1 MFKFNL
7 RYCRKAVNMRFV
19 FLTVFL
25 LSSLFVCAQETE
37 YGVCSLTEENKA
49 QIEIC
54 QRQVT
59 SKKCEDIPSEMKK
72 DCFSE
77 YSQEEFSFA
86 KSCAADGTKKFLKDT
101 WDGIKDVA
109 TRAYSAV
116 TDNGAYSK
124 KVREEAVKNCENNR
138 AVKDSRDEWNQ
149 IVKNIGMD
157 AAYMKYGQKTNEV
170 YQKCIRYEERKGQN
184 LGVSIDIPDLQ
195 QLTDTMSCMSSSS
208 QTEFGCSIV
217 LPALA
222 SGGYGGVKALLALNK
237 TKKAARQLALAGKEF
252 KSYESKV
259 KNKLTP
265 AELASLKHQE
275 DLIDA
280 LSNSEVSSRIGLSDA
295 ELKNLVQGIIDS
307 DAGKLDSFKAHLT
320 KPTPDSNEL
329 LNVLKGSDNSTPA
342 GRAFQD
348 FMKENEMGGKG
359 LLNKE
364 LTNDQI
370 REIFSG
376 APATQG
382 YLHELPGMSEAIK
395 DLNSGRITA
404 EQFKKRIGANLFHNG
419 PQAGFWELFNDT
431 ILPAHFDSKFVRDK
445 FPDSSGLN
453 NFFKNTAFQGETL
466 PNGFVKP
473 KYPSPVTR
481 ESMIHTTFDRLSQ
494 GTSGGNTKIFLEQF
508 NKQLVE
514 NPHAKM
520 GDLKNI
526 SGQSGL
532 TAYRDMLVGNPLAK
546 PSVVHSNGIGTA
558 KQFDALYEVIAKS
571 SKLTLQEKKKMR
583 EIVRASRDR
592 TLAFDDYVKK
602 FADFETSPDGSVKRI
617 TLKDS
622 NGTYIGTIAKDTP
635 ASESARLFEKFYNKE
650 ESLNGHPIKDLMK
663 PRVLTNSE
671 KTAYGLSPA
680 LAFHYCNPLKFK
692 GGKPVKNPAGAE
704 FGSTY
709 QPIRDSGARDVSQ

>member
-1 MFKFNL
+1 
-7 RYCRKAVNMRFV
+7 MR
-19 FLTVFL
+19 
-25 LSSLFVCAQETE
+25 LFVLFAFLCCSLNIRAQETE
-37 YGVCSLTEENKA
+37 YGVCSLTDENKA
-49 QIEIC
+49 KIEIC
-54 QRQVT
+54 QRQMT

-72 DCFSE
+72 DCFAE
-77 YSQEEFSFA
+77 YAQDEFSFV
-86 KSCAADGTKKFLKDT
+86 KSCGVDGTKKFIKDT

-109 TRAYSAV
+109 TRAYSSV
-116 TDNGAYSK
+116 TNNSAYAK
-124 KVREEAVKNCENNR
+124 KVREEAVKNCDNNR
-138 AVKDSRDEWNQ
+138 AVKNAREEWSQ
-149 IVKNIGMD
+149 IVKNIGLE
-157 AAYMKYGQKTNEV
+157 AAYMKLGQKSNEV
-170 YQKCIRYEERKGQN
+170 YMKCVRYEERKGQN
-184 LGVSIDIPDLQ
+184 LGVSIDIPDIQ

-208 QTEFGCSIV
+208 QTEFGCSVV

-222 SGGYGGVKALLALNK
+222 SGGYGGVKALLTLNK
-237 TKKAARQLALAGKEF
+237 AKKAARQLALAGKEF
-252 KSYESKV
+252 KTYEAKV

-280 LSNSEVSSRIGLSDA
+280 LSNPEVSARIGLSDS

-320 KPTPDSNEL
+320 KATPDSNEL
-329 LNVLKGSDNSTPA
+329 LNVIKGSDNSTPA
-342 GRAFQD
+342 GRAFQE
-348 FMKENEMGGKG
+348 FMRENEMGGNG
-359 LLNKE
+359 LLNKD

-370 REIFSG
+370 REVFSG
-376 APATQG
+376 ALATQG

-395 DLNSGRITA
+395 DLNAGRITA
-404 EQFKKRIGANLFHNG
+404 DQFKKRIGANLFHNG

-431 ILPAHFDSKFVRDK
+431 ILPNHIDSKFVRDK

-453 NFFKNTAFQGETL
+453 NFFKNTAFQGETAA
-466 PNGFVKP
+466 NGFVKP
-473 KYPSPVTR
+473 KYPSPITK

-520 GDLKNI
+520 GDLKNL

-546 PSVVHSNGIGTA
+546 PKAVFSNGVGTS

-571 SKLTLQEKKKMR
+571 KKLTLNEKKKMR
-583 EIVRASRDR
+583 EVVKASRDR

-602 FADFETSPDGSVKRI
+602 FANFESGPDGSVKRI

-622 NGTYIGTIAKDTP
+622 NGNYIGTITKDTP

-663 PRVLTNSE
+663 PRVLTSTE
-671 KTAYGLSPA
+671 KAAYGLSTG
-680 LAFHYCNPLKFK
+680 LAYHYCNPLKFK
-692 GGKPVKNPAGAE
+692 AGKPVKSSAGGGE
-704 FGSTY
+704 DDSTY
-709 QPIRDSGARDVSQ
+709 QPIRVPGEDNVSQ

>member
-1 MFKFNL
+1 
-7 RYCRKAVNMRFV
+7 MRFIV
-19 FLTVFL
+19 LTAFL
-25 LSSLFVCAQETE
+25 LSSLNVRAQETE
-37 YGVCSLTEENKA
+37 YGVCSLSEENKA
-49 QIEIC
+49 KIEIC
-54 QRQVT
+54 QRQIT

-77 YSQEEFSFA
+77 YAQDEFSFV
-86 KSCAADGTKKFLKDT
+86 KSCGVDGTKKFLKDT

-109 TRAYSAV
+109 TRAYSSV
-116 TDNGAYSK
+116 TNHSEYSK
-124 KVREEAVKNCENNR
+124 KVTAEAVKNCENNR
-138 AVKDSRDEWNQ
+138 TVKDAREEWKQ
-149 IVKNIGMD
+149 IVKNIGIE
-157 AAYMKYGQKTNEV
+157 AAYTKFGQKSNDV
-170 YQKCIRYEERKGQN
+170 YQKCLRYEERKGQN
-184 LGVSIDIPDLQ
+184 LGVSLDIPELQ
-195 QLTDTMSCMSSSS
+195 QLTDTMSCMSSHS
-208 QTEFGCSIV
+208 QTEFGCSVV

-252 KSYESKV
+252 KIYEGKV

-280 LSNSEVSSRIGLSDA
+280 LSNPEVSTRIGLSDP

-329 LNVLKGSDNSTPA
+329 FNVIKGSDNSTPA

-348 FMKENEMGGKG
+348 FMRENEMGGKG
-359 LLNKE
+359 LLNKD

-382 YLHELPGMSEAIK
+382 YLHELPGISEAIK
-395 DLNSGRITA
+395 DLNAGRITA
-404 EQFKKRIGANLFHNG
+404 DQFKKRVGANLFHNG

-445 FPDSSGLN
+445 FPDPNGLN
-453 NFFKNTAFQGETL
+453 NFFKNTAFQGETAS
-466 PNGFVKP
+466 NGFVKP
-473 KYPSPVTR
+473 KYPSPITK

-546 PSVVHSNGIGTA
+546 PKVVNSNGIGTA

-571 SKLTLQEKKKMR
+571 KKLTLNEKKKMR
-583 EIVRASRDR
+583 EIVKASRDR

-602 FADFETSPDGSVKRI
+602 FADFEAGADGVVKRI

-622 NGTYIGTIAKDTP
+622 NGNYIGTITKDTP
-635 ASESARLFEKFYNKE
+635 SSESAKLFEKFYNKE

-663 PRVLTNSE
+663 PRVLTNTE
-671 KTAYGLSPA
+671 KAAYGLSPA
-680 LAFHYCNPLKFK
+680 LAYHYCNPLKFK
-692 GGKPVKNPAGAE
+692 GGKPVKNPDGGE
-704 FGSTY
+704 VDSTY
-709 QPIRDSGARDVSQ
+709 QPTREPGESYINQ